1 MSFAQSTARINA
13 EKRVKSIKIDVI
25 IQDCT
30 GTLYITDMQLQ
41 GGSSRTGWTGHPS
54 EIQWVLDN

>member
-1 MSFAQSTARINA
+1 MSFSQSVAQITAK
-13 EKRVKSIKIDVI
+13 KRVKSITVDVI

-30 GTLYITDMQLQ
+30 GTLYVTDMQLQ
-41 GGSSRTGWTGHPS
+41 GGSTRTGWMGHPS